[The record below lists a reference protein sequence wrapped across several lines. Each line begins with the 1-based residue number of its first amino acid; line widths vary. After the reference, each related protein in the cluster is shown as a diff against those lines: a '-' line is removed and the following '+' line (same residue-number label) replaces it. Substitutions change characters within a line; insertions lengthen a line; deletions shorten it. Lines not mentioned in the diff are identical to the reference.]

1 MALTGRQQAC
11 LYFARKR
18 HRALS
23 HVYVAPLEVEPSE
36 SQPEQTSPVVKQD
49 PPKE

>member
-1 MALTGRQQAC
+1 MALTGGQQAA

-23 HVYVAPLEVEPSE
+23 HVYVAPAEAGPSE
-36 SQPEQTSPVVKQD
+36 SQPEPQV
-49 PPKE
+49 